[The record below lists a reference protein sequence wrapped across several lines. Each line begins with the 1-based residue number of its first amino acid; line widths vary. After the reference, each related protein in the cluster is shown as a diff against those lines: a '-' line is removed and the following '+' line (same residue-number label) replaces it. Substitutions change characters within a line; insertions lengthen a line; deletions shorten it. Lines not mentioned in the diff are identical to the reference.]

1 MTAFIQKKITVLAI
15 FVALLCASTAP
26 GPVFADD
33 EKDKN
38 TPTEKAAPAK
48 PAAPAAGLT
57 ERERMLL
64 DRVEQLEKRVAELE
78 TKGTPSATP
87 SNTPT
92 AEVAGADP
100 KVPGAD
106 W

>member
-1 MTAFIQKKITVLAI
+1 MRVLIEKKISIFAI
-15 FVALLCASTAP
+15 FAALFCVSTSP
-26 GPVFADD
+26 RLLLADG

-38 TPTEKAAPAK
+38 TPPSKVTTTKPDAPA
-48 PAAPAAGLT
+48 PGLT

-87 SNTPT
+87 SNTPL
-92 AEVAGADP
+92 AEVAGVDP
-100 KVPGAD
+100 KVPG
-106 W
+106 